1 MRQVEHSAQD
11 SAARRRTSCPL
22 NNGSWERLVAGGGL
36 FLTGHLLWGA
46 SVSQV
51 ERFGW
56 PFHIQEQKGTG
67 TQEAQEAKEAKE
79 AQE

>member
-1 MRQVEHSAQD
+1 LQ
-11 SAARRRTSCPL
+11 
-22 NNGSWERLVAGGGL
+22 NGFLERLAVDGGL

-67 TQEAQEAKEAKE
+67 TQEAQEGTKKEKE
-79 AQE
+79 SFQVVST